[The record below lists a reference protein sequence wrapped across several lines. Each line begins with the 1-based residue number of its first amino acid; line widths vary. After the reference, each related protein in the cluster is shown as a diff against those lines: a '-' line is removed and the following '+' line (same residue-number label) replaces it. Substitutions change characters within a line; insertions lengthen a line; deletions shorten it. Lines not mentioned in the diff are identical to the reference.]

1 MIADFVYVKIHLMME
16 ENKMREKILSLLKS
30 NYPEIDF
37 ESSDNL
43 VDDGILDSMTMV
55 GIISDLSM
63 EFGIFLPYEEII
75 PENFNSVD
83 AMAALIQKY
92 V

>member
-1 MIADFVYVKIHLMME
+1 
-16 ENKMREKILSLLKS
+16 MREKILSLLKS